1 MIRHLRQYPLFVLV
15 MMIGALAMLIP
26 AGHAARQGNTHVA
39 GVFLQ
44 MSLLILA
51 FSGIVGLSMMN
62 RTPRNAARSN
72 LVTLI
77 LCFTVLPLFLAL
89 PMAELVPS
97 ISFRHAYFEMLSSLT
112 TTGATL
118 FDDPSRIA
126 ESLHLWRALVAW
138 LGGFLIILAAMTI
151 MEPLNIG
158 GFELRSLINDK
169 AAKIDR
175 RTGGSHDGGAKI
187 IGFVKLLAP
196 AYGLFTA
203 LLSLAL
209 IMTGER
215 VFIAV
220 IHAMS
225 VISTSGISPVGGL
238 QNANSGYAGEM
249 WIALFLLLAI
259 SSRNMILA
267 QAQANFINAPK
278 DPEYRLM
285 AMFVLGIPLILFL
298 RHWFGAFEVN
308 EGDNLMAGIHAFWG
322 ALFTVLSFLTTTG
335 FESADWQASQN
346 WSGLPTP
353 GLILFGLV
361 VMGGG
366 IATTAG
372 GVKLL
377 RIYSLYKHGLRE
389 MEKLVHPSS
398 IGRSGLANRRFRRQ
412 GAEIAWIFLMIF
424 LLGIAVFSALLALTG
439 IDFVKS
445 LTLAIAAL
453 SNTGPILAALGDSSA
468 TYANLSDTALMILS
482 AAMVLGRLEALALIA
497 LFNPDYWR
505 Q

>member
-1 MIRHLRQYPLFVLV
+1 MGRHLRQYPLFVLI
-15 MMIGALAMLIP
+15 MMIGAIAMLGP
-26 AGHAARQGNTHVA
+26 AAHAARQGNVLVA
-39 GVFLQ
+39 QVFFQ
-44 MSLLILA
+44 YSLLILA
-51 FSGIVGLSMMN
+51 FGFIIGLSMMN
-62 RTPRNAARSN
+62 RAPRNSARSN
-72 LVTLI
+72 LVTLV
-77 LCFTVLPLFLAL
+77 LCFTVLPAILAL

-97 ISFRHAYFEMLSSLT
+97 VNFRHAYFEILSSLT

-118 FDDPSRIA
+118 FDEPGRIA
-126 ESLHLWRALVAW
+126 ESLHLWRGLVAW

-158 GFELRSLINDK
+158 GFEMRSMMNDQTT
-169 AAKIDR
+169 KISR
-175 RTGGSHDGGAKI
+175 RSGGSHDGGEKI
-187 IGFVKLLAP
+187 IGFVKMLAP

-203 LLSLAL
+203 ALALAL
-209 IMTGER
+209 ILNGER
-215 VFIAV
+215 AFIAV

-238 QNANSGYAGEM
+238 QNANAGYGGEI

-259 SSRNMILA
+259 SSKNMILA
-267 QAQANFINAPK
+267 QGKANLASIPK

-285 AMFVLGIPLILFL
+285 AMFVLGLPLILFL

-308 EGDNLMAGIHAFWG
+308 EGQNLMAGIHAFWG

-335 FESADWQASQN
+335 FESADWQASQS

-353 GLILFGLV
+353 GIILFGLA

-389 MEKLVHPSS
+389 MERLVHPNS

-424 LLGIAVFSALLALTG
+424 LLGIAVIAALLTLTG

-445 LTLAIAAL
+445 LSLAIASL
-453 SNTGPILAALGDSSA
+453 SNTGPILGALGDPSA
-468 TYANLSDTALMILS
+468 TYSTLSDTALAIISVAMI
-482 AAMVLGRLEALALIA
+482 LGRLEALALIA

>member
-1 MIRHLRQYPLFVLV
+1 MGRHLRQYPLFVLV
-15 MMIGALAMLIP
+15 LMIGALAMLIP
-26 AGHAARQGNTHVA
+26 AGHAARQGNTEVA
-39 GVFLQ
+39 VVFLQ
-44 MSLLILA
+44 MSALVLA
-51 FSGIVGLSMMN
+51 FCFIVGLSMMN
-62 RTPRNAARSN
+62 RTPRNMARSN

-77 LCFTVLPLFLAL
+77 LCFTVLPAFLAL

-97 ISFRHAYFEMLSSLT
+97 VSFFHAYFEMLSSLT

-118 FDDPSRIA
+118 FDDPKRIA

-158 GFELRSLINDK
+158 GFELRSMMNEN
-169 AAKIDR
+169 ASKIGR
-175 RTGGSHDGGAKI
+175 RTGGSHDGGEKI

-203 LLSLAL
+203 LLAGGL
-209 IMTGER
+209 IFDGER

-225 VISTSGISPVGGL
+225 VISTSGISPIGGL
-238 QNANSGYAGEM
+238 EKANSGYLGEAFV
-249 WIALFLLLAI
+249 ALFLLVAI
-259 SSRNMILA
+259 SSKNMILM
-267 QAQANFINAPK
+267 QSRANIASIPK

-285 AMFVLGIPLILFL
+285 AIFVLGVPLILFF
-298 RHWFGAFEVN
+298 RHWFAALDVN
-308 EGDNLMAGIHAFWG
+308 AGQDLMAGIHAFWG

-335 FESADWQASQN
+335 FVSADWQASQS

-353 GLILFGLV
+353 GIILFGLA

-389 MEKLVHPSS
+389 MERLVHPSS
-398 IGRSGLANRRFRRQ
+398 VGRSGLENRRFRRQ

-424 LLGIAVFSALLALTG
+424 LLGIALFTALLALTG
-439 IDFVKS
+439 INFAKS
-445 LTLAIAAL
+445 LSLAIAGL
-453 SNTGPILAALGDSSA
+453 SNTGPILSVLGDPFAS
-468 TYANLSDTALMILS
+468 YAKLSDPALAILS
-482 AAMVLGRLEALALIA
+482 AAMILGRLEALALIA

>member
-1 MIRHLRQYPLFVLV
+1 MRHLRQYPLFVLI
-15 MMIGALAMLIP
+15 MMIGALAMLLP
-26 AGHAARQGNTHVA
+26 AAHAARQGNMEVA
-39 GVFLQ
+39 SVFLLY
-44 MSLLILA
+44 SGLELA
-51 FSGIVGLSMMN
+51 LCFVIGLAMMN
-62 RTPRNAARSN
+62 RQPRNSVRSN

-77 LCFTVLPLFLAL
+77 LCFTLLPLFLAL

-97 ISFRHAYFEMLSSLT
+97 TGLMRSYFEMLSSMT

-118 FDDPSRIA
+118 FTDPHSIA

-151 MEPLNIG
+151 MEPMNIG
-158 GFELRSLINDK
+158 GFEIRTTMNDSAKKIGRRS
-169 AAKIDR
+169 
-175 RTGGSHDGGAKI
+175 GGSHDGGEKI

-196 AYGLFTA
+196 AYGIFTA
-203 LLSLAL
+203 LLAL
-209 IMTGER
+209 GLILSGER

-225 VISTSGISPVGGL
+225 VISTSGISPVSGL
-238 QNANSGYAGEM
+238 ENANSGYIGEIL
-249 WIALFLLLAI
+249 IALFLLLAI
-259 SSRNMILA
+259 SSRSM
-267 QAQANFINAPK
+267 QQGFSGSFIKGIPK

-285 AMFVLGIPLILFL
+285 AIFVIGLPLVLFL
-298 RHWFGAFEVN
+298 RHWFASFEVN
-308 EGDNLMAGIHAFWG
+308 EAQNFMAGLHAFWG
-322 ALFTVLSFLTTTG
+322 ALFTTLSFLTTTG
-335 FESADWQASQN
+335 FVSVDWQASQS

-353 GLILFGLV
+353 GIILFGLA

-389 MEKLVHPSS
+389 MERLVHPSS
-398 IGRSGLANRRFRRQ
+398 VGRTGLSNRRFRRQ
-412 GAEIAWIFLMIF
+412 GAELAWIFLMIF
-424 LLGIAVFSALLALTG
+424 LLGIAIFSAALSLTG
-439 IDFVKS
+439 INFEKS
-445 LTLAIAAL
+445 LSLAIASL
-453 SNTGPILAALGDSSA
+453 SNTGPVLAALGDPSA
-468 TYANLSDTALMILS
+468 TYATLSDTALAILS
-482 AAMVLGRLEALALIA
+482 VAMVLGRLEALALIA